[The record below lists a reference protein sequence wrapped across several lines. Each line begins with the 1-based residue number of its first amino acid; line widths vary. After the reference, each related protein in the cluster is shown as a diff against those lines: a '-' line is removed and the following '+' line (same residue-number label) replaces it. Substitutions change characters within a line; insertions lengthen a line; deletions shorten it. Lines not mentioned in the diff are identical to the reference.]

1 MGALS
6 QLPKILFAEFPGI
19 AAIQNKVSEEG
30 EGKRGRVCVVCVFY
44 LLAEIL

>member
-30 EGKRGRVCVVCVFY
+30 GGREEEYVWCVYFTF
-44 LLAEIL
+44 

>member
-6 QLPKILFAEFPGI
+6 QLPNILFAEFPGI

-30 EGKRGRVCVVCVFY
+30 ERKRVCVVRVFY